1 MLYLALALVITVAD
15 QLFKYWIT
23 ANIPLGGHMDLIPG
37 VIGLT
42 YVQNTGAAFSLFS
55 GMRWLLLVVTA
66 AASVLIIVLLFQRR
80 FATFGL
86 VSLAMILGGA
96 LGNLIDRLFLGYVV
110 DMFEVQFTN
119 YAIFNI
125 ADCFVVVGGILFC
138 IYYLFLHD
146 KYKKRLTQI
155 SETAADG
162 ADAAPADTPEPET
175 DGDPADVAAEPELAD
190 VPDDT
195 PEPDAAPEAP
205 AEAAD
210 PSQPEDGHGQ

>member
-1 MLYLALALVITVAD
+1 MLYLALALVITAAD

-55 GMRWLLLVVTA
+55 GMRWLLLAVTA

-138 IYYLFLHD
+138 VYYLFLHD
-146 KYKKRLTQI
+146 KYKKRLAQ
-155 SETAADG
+155 D
-162 ADAAPADTPEPET
+162 DKAPADTPEPET

-190 VPDDT
+190 APDDT

-205 AEAAD
+205 AEAAEE
-210 PSQPEDGHGQ
+210 SQPEDGHDQ